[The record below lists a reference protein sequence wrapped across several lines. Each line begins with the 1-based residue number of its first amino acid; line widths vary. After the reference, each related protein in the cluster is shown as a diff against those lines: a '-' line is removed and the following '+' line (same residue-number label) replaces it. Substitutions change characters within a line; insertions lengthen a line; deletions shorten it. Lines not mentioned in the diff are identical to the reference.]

1 MKLLSLESLDNISD
15 FLEKNNENTELID
28 DFESAK
34 HALGL
39 QYVDAG
45 YDLNLEEIELL
56 APTQD
61 LDEKKSDALNCKI
74 LYQALS
80 NLSPAQATDD
90 RLWVTLCFENFN
102 YYVVKRWKMPSK
114 GRAKNIKSHWT
125 FQGAKP
131 LTRDNALSRL
141 WWMGYIANQV
151 EGWSMEEVF
160 EILFNNSDYRQS
172 LVDRSGST
180 SNISVV
186 SAILAITKE
195 AFDDNLPFKRSAFRR
210 FMENVNFISGRT
222 NLAALDLSEVITI
235 LKPVYLEA
243 YNVNSG
249 GSVGKFF
256 KDLGKSLKK

>member
-15 FLEKNNENTELID
+15 FLKNNEESTDLID

-34 HALGL
+34 HTLGL

-45 YDLNLEEIELL
+45 YDLNLDEIKLL
-56 APTQD
+56 VPTQD
-61 LDEKKSDALNCKI
+61 LDGKKGDALNCKI
-74 LYQALS
+74 FYQALS

-102 YYVVKRWKMPSK
+102 YYVVERWKMPPK

-141 WWMGYIANQV
+141 WWMGYIASQV

-180 SNISVV
+180 SNVSVV

-195 AFDDNLPFKRSAFRR
+195 AFDNNLPFKRSAFRS
-210 FMENVNFISGRT
+210 FMESVNFISGRT
-222 NLAALDLSEVITI
+222 HLAALDLSEVIAV
-235 LKPVYLEA
+235 LKPVYLDA
-243 YNVNSG
+243 YGVKSG